1 MATSRALLLH
11 SCTDCTLPHASAAT
25 LPCPP
30 PTHAAALKL
39 VGESYPWGTAGSTF
53 LYLRDNH
60 NSVLGI
66 RQLATQQGAACT
78 AAVEL
83 AAAPANTGNGSSS
96 SSSNEAWQLA
106 PCGEGAL
113 PALHAAAAAAAAA
126 VAAGDGSEA
135 QHLFAFPLE
144 SNFSG
149 VRYDPGLVTAV
160 QSGAARLQLHAPTSS
175 SSSSCD
181 FRSSGGQQ
189 PLPAGRWRVL
199 LDCAKACGT
208 CPPDLS
214 ACPADFAVLSFYKI
228 FGYPT
233 GGLGLVGGASGAGGC
248 ILELVANPRPP
259 IPSPPRFHLSRIIP
273 QTSLPPL
280 SYLPAGL
287 GALLVRRDALP
298 CLRRPYF
305 GGGTVAVALAD
316 EPFHRCVALCC
327 LRCFPLPA
335 CLPAEVLHSDERT

>member
-1 MATSRALLLH
+1 MR
-11 SCTDCTLPHASAAT
+11 
-25 LPCPP
+25 
-30 PTHAAALKL
+30 AAALKL

-66 RQLATQQGAACT
+66 RQLAVQQGAACT

-83 AAAPANTGNGSSS
+83 VAAAPADPAASGGTRSTS

-106 PCGEGAL
+106 PCGEGTPSAL
-113 PALHAAAAAAAAA
+113 EAAAAAAAAA
-126 VAAGDGSEA
+126 AGGCSEA

-149 VRYDPGLVTAV
+149 VRYDPRLVTAV
-160 QSGAARLQLHAPTSS
+160 QSGAARLQLHAPTSGS
-175 SSSSCD
+175 DGS
-181 FRSSGGQQ
+181 SSGGQ
-189 PLPAGRWRVL
+189 PLAAGRWRVL

-233 GGLGLVGGASGAGGC
+233 GGPGCWMAASAG
-248 ILELVANPRPP
+248 
-259 IPSPPRFHLSRIIP
+259 
-273 QTSLPPL
+273 
-280 SYLPAGL
+280 
-287 GALLVRRDALP
+287 
-298 CLRRPYF
+298 
-305 GGGTVAVALAD
+305 
-316 EPFHRCVALCC
+316 
-327 LRCFPLPA
+327 
-335 CLPAEVLHSDERT
+335 